1 MKQSLYSRG
10 HTSSTLRE
18 VFWFG
23 FAGGINAGAYLGIS
37 ILALSVFGAPAVLA
51 TTAGYVASVLVSF
64 VLNATLTFEKG
75 SVKSAKQAGKFAA
88 LYLIGYTY
96 NIVIIGLGSDILGWP
111 FFLLVAFVTV
121 TWPVCSFLVSKYIVF
136 T

>member
-1 MKQSLYSRG
+1 MRQSLYSRG
-10 HTSSTLRE
+10 RTSSTLRE

-23 FAGGINAGAYLGIS
+23 LAGGANAGAYLGIS
-37 ILALSVFGAPAVLA
+37 ILSLSVFGAPAVLA
-51 TTAGYVASVLVSF
+51 TTAGYVASVIVSF
-64 VLNATLTFEKG
+64 VLNATLTFENG
-75 SVKSAKQAGKFAA
+75 NVKSAKQAGKFAA